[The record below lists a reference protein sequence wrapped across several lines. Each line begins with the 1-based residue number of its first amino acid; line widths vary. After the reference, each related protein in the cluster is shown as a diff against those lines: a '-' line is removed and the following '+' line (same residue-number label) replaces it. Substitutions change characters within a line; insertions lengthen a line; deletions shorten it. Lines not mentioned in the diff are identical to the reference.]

1 MSVIRDADIIIAVSG
16 MTLSLISL
24 IRLFNLSYLE
34 KEVRRFF
41 LMVFGIV
48 NGYCFCILLRELIRD
63 RTGYVYAMVS
73 RVVFFSQ
80 AFLSSFLTV
89 LIIVFLLYQ
98 SREAVPYRSP
108 LLRAA
113 FLLWLVYVCLLIG
126 NQFTGFIFRVDDLNR
141 YTRGPWFWAQMT
153 LPLLIMLIYIMILW
167 QRRKRLSWKLQF
179 AFTCYAVIPILGML
193 IQSVL
198 FGVHLIAL
206 TIVVGTLVL
215 YNQIVSDQMER
226 YIRSVEENAQLKVD
240 ILLAQIQP
248 HFMFNSLTTIQH
260 LCRKNPEMAGKAVG
274 DFAAFLRHN
283 MDSLTVD
290 KPIPFQ
296 KELKHV
302 QNYLALQK
310 MRFGEELQI
319 VYDLPFMD
327 FCIPTLTVQPI
338 VENAVTYGVRKSE
351 SGTGTVTIRS
361 RECSDHIELIVED
374 DGPGFTQNPTPGNEE
389 RSHTGIRNVRERLQ
403 RISGGQL
410 VIDSIPGK
418 GTIVTF
424 LLPKGSCLPQ

>member
-1 MSVIRDADIIIAVSG
+1 
-16 MTLSLISL
+16 
-24 IRLFNLSYLE
+24 
-34 KEVRRFF
+34 
-41 LMVFGIV
+41 MVFGIV

-63 RTGYVYAMVS
+63 RTGYIYAMVS
-73 RVVFFSQ
+73 RVIFFSQ

-89 LIIVFLLYQ
+89 LIIVFLFYQ
-98 SREAVPYRSP
+98 SRETVPYRSP

-153 LPLLIMLIYIMILW
+153 LPLLIMLIYIVILW

-179 AFTCYAVIPILGML
+179 AFTCYAVIPILGMI

-302 QNYLALQK
+302 QNYLDLQK

-374 DGPGFTQNPTPGNEE
+374 DGPGFTQNPTPGNEG